1 MSFSR
6 TFHNIIVENEMA
18 LKSPSNTATVWGA
31 WSPVPPPPPS
41 GPGQNL
47 DGGPGDKAPGG
58 SRQSYIL

>member
-18 LKSPSNTATVWGA
+18 LKLPSNTATVWGRLE
-31 WSPVPPPPPS
+31 SLPSS

-47 DGGPGDKAPGG
+47 DGGPGNKAPGG
-58 SRQSYIL
+58 SRESFIL